1 MEAKFKKN
9 DAVKFARNSIDKQ
22 DVSVVAGVV
31 EKTTENPEEKQSY
44 VIEYTNG
51 WIPNEIRVKIYGL
64 DVNKKYLFVTEN
76 ELTAI
81 V

>member
-1 MEAKFKKN
+1 METKFNKN

-22 DVSVVAGVV
+22 DVTVVAGVV
-31 EKTTENPEEKQSY
+31 EKTSVSDKQSY

-51 WIPNEIRVKIYGL
+51 WIPNEIRIRLYGL
-64 DVNKKYLFVTEN
+64 DVNKKYLFVTEE